1 MKARLIR
8 IGNSR
13 GIRLPKPIIDE
24 LGLTD
29 EVDMEVLPDS
39 LVIRPNRGQR
49 AGWAD
54 AAKSLAAEPG
64 SAPLDAPLSTR
75 FDDEEWTW

>member
-1 MKARLIR
+1 MKTRLVR

-29 EVDMEVLPDS
+29 EVDVEVLPDR
-39 LVIRPNRGQR
+39 LVIRPSRGHR

-54 AAKSLAAEPG
+54 AAKSLAAEAG
-64 SAPLDAPLSTR
+64 DVLLDAPLSTR
-75 FDDEEWTW
+75 FDEEEWTW